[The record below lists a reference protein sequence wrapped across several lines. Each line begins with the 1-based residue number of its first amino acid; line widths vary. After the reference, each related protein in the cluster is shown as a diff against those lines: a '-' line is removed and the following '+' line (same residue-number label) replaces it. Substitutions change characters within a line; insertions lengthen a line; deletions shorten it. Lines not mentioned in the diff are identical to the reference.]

1 MALLSPHILMM
12 TPDQVLRK
20 ARRMGRRGHW
30 KARRN
35 GRSLHMVRGADQVM
49 AMWNLVSSL
58 RPVLPLL
65 VAMLF
70 ATAVPAQAAEPT
82 AAGLWQKMEDGKP
95 VVWVL
100 FVDHRDGFFEG
111 VIARTFPRPG
121 EVEHDVCSKCTDDR
135 KNAPVLGISF
145 IRNMKRNGLEYEGGN
160 ILDPRDG
167 EIWRAKMTV
176 SPDGKDLT
184 LRGYVLTPLLGKDEV
199 WHRLPDSELASLDPA
214 IIAKYLPGQAPAAKP
229 PAGARKS
236 AAPAKQ

>member
-1 MALLSPHILMM
+1 
-12 TPDQVLRK
+12 
-20 ARRMGRRGHW
+20 
-30 KARRN
+30 
-35 GRSLHMVRGADQVM
+35 
-49 AMWNLVSSL
+49 
-58 RPVLPLL
+58 
-65 VAMLF
+65 
-70 ATAVPAQAAEPT
+70 
-82 AAGLWQKMEDGKP
+82 
-95 VVWVL
+95 
-100 FVDHRDGFFEG
+100 

-184 LRGYVLTPLLGKDEV
+184 LRGYVLTPLLGKDEI
-199 WHRLPDSELASLDPA
+199 WHRLPDSELASLDPT

-236 AAPAKQ
+236 TAPVKQ

>member
-1 MALLSPHILMM
+1 
-12 TPDQVLRK
+12 
-20 ARRMGRRGHW
+20 
-30 KARRN
+30 
-35 GRSLHMVRGADQVM
+35 
-49 AMWNLVSSL
+49 MWNLVSGL
-58 RPVLPLL
+58 RPTLSFLAS

-70 ATAVPAQAAEPT
+70 ATAIPGQAAEPT
-82 AAGLWQKMEDGKP
+82 AAGLWQKIEDGKP

-111 VIARTFPRPG
+111 VIAKTFPRPG
-121 EVEHDVCSKCTDDR
+121 EIEHDVCSKCTDDR

-214 IIAKYLPGQAPAAKP
+214 IIAKYLQAPQAPAAKS